1 MKTPR
6 SFLKLLRIATLA
18 GLIVWA
24 GISLLRL
31 FQESFSTSGGNNLY
45 TYWYA
50 GHFIREGKDY
60 YKAFINVENDHF
72 VYFVLTMTLC
82 GIRHVSVEVK

>member
-1 MKTPR
+1 MKTSR

-24 GISLLRL
+24 AISLLRL
-31 FQESFSTSGGNNLY
+31 FHETFSTSGGNDLY

-50 GHFIREGKDY
+50 G
-60 YKAFINVENDHF
+60 
-72 VYFVLTMTLC
+72 LL
-82 GIRHVSVEVK
+82 